1 MTRIMEDRITTEV
14 VDTIMEVVSTEDGVI
29 DVPQHDEGG
38 FRKLCYYDDPDEI
51 IPMEVSGDETEITFC
66 ILSKEHAEQYGE
78 RIGPLLYG
86 VVRALV
92 KDIEPYPYGKNG
104 YAQFNEEG
112 SITFAIFEQQVND

>member
-1 MTRIMEDRITTEV
+1 MEDRITTEV

-29 DVPQHDEGG
+29 DVPQCDNGG

-51 IPMEVSGDETEITFC
+51 IPMEVSGDETEITFN
-66 ILSKEHAEQYGE
+66 ISEKHAEQYGE

-92 KDIEPYPYGKNG
+92 KDIEPYPYGKDS
-104 YAQFNEEG
+104 YAEFNKEG
-112 SITFAIFEQQVND
+112 SITFAIFEQKVND